1 MQATGVRPPAR
12 VSPPHAYRIR
22 GRFSPQPDL
31 RQPRA
36 WGTQPPPS
44 LRGCARLGPPFR
56 GGTGPAASGGR
67 SSARRRA
74 RRRRAPQAS
83 TAPGAGGTC
92 HLQRPG
98 GVQGA
103 EGVPGAQAG
112 PLHHVVVRPAEEA
125 VLPQR
130 EFIARD
136 ELTAAGHAAETLDV
150 VHLGAG
156 AHHEVILA
164 EADAALGAL
173 DAV

>member
-1 MQATGVRPPAR
+1 MGHAAAALPRARTLGAAFPRGRGTHCMRQALPAR
-12 VSPPHAYRIR
+12 RQA
-22 GRFSPQPDL
+22 GR
-31 RQPRA
+31 RQTPRA
-36 WGTQPPPS
+36 S
-44 LRGCARLGPPFR
+44 
-56 GGTGPAASGGR
+56 AAL
-67 SSARRRA
+67 
-74 RRRRAPQAS
+74 
-83 TAPGAGGTC
+83 GAGGTC

-130 EFIARD
+130 EFIAGD
-136 ELTAAGHAAETLDV
+136 ELAAAGHAAETLDV

-156 AHHEVILA
+156 VHHEVILA